1 MNRQPQ
7 SSPMSQAA
15 AKLSF
20 DVYEAD
26 PRAGELRKHGYRI
39 QLEDRPFRALV
50 ILLQNANSVV
60 TREELQAQLWPSDV
74 FIDFNQGLNAA
85 IGKIRRSLNDS
96 AEKPRFIETV
106 GRRGYRFIG
115 KVSSEPAEPSTA
127 IQDLVPNQPETRART
142 GRQFKGPAAI
152 VALLVLIALGY
163 VIQSN
168 GLLKRKFWSTN
179 GQPIKSL
186 AVLPLENLSGEPG
199 QEYFVDGMT
208 DELIA
213 NLSKIRSLRVASR
226 TSIAHLKG
234 TKKTLPEISRE
245 LNVDA
250 VVEGSVSRVGSKIRI
265 RAELTRAVNDEHLWA
280 ASYSTNLSDVLGV
293 QAEMAEQI
301 ATEIDRHLSPDE
313 KNAVTHSAR
322 PASPAAYDAFLLGR
336 YYYNQSGR
344 DGMTKSCFY
353 FEQAVKADPNYAL
366 AFGGLADCT
375 VGFSTWGLMTPDKAM
390 PQARA
395 LAKKALE
402 IDETLAS
409 AHGTLGSI
417 LLNYDWDW
425 DAARGELQRAAELDP
440 NNSDMHLRLASYYAT
455 VGRLDDAERET
466 KLALA
471 LDPVS
476 RVAYR
481 NLSWIYLATGHYP
494 EAEKTIK
501 TCVELDPN
509 FPTANASLR
518 FLYDREKMY
527 DQAVSAMRDEA
538 RVDKEYALAENVEA
552 IYHKSGYEHA
562 KQYYLAARIDKA
574 VQEKSPAFFIATLY
588 ANMGN
593 TTKALDYL
601 EQAYRRREGI
611 NRLKVT
617 PEFADLRL
625 EPRFQQ
631 LLKNMNLAN

>member
-1 MNRQPQ
+1 MPQ
-7 SSPMSQAA
+7 AT

-20 DVYEAD
+20 DAYEAD
-26 PRAGELRKHGYRI
+26 PRAGELRKHGLRI
-39 QLEDRPFRALV
+39 PLEDRPFRALV

-85 IGKIRRSLNDS
+85 IGKIRRALNDS

-106 GRRGYRFIG
+106 GRRGYRFIAE
-115 KVSSEPAEPSTA
+115 VSAQPAEMSAA
-127 IQDLVPNQPETRART
+127 IQDVVPSQPEVRAAVARW
-142 GRQFKGPAAI
+142 RQLRGPAAM
-152 VALLVLIALGY
+152 VGLLF
-163 VIQSN
+163 VIGLVYLMQSN
-168 GLLKRKFWSTN
+168 GVLKRRFWSTN

-186 AVLPLENLSGEPG
+186 AVLPLENLSEEPG

-234 TKKTLPEISRE
+234 SKKTLPEISRE

-250 VVEGSVSRVGSKIRI
+250 VVEGSVSRVGNKIRI
-265 RAELTRAVNDEHLWA
+265 RAELTRAANDEHLWA

-293 QAEMAEQI
+293 QAEMAEHI
-301 ATEIDRHLSPDE
+301 AGEIDRHLTPDE
-313 KNAVTHSAR
+313 KRAVAQSAR

-344 DGMTKSCFY
+344 EGMTKSCFY
-353 FEQAVKADPNYAL
+353 FEQAVKADPKYAL
-366 AFGGLADCT
+366 AFGGMADCT
-375 VGFSTWGLMTPDKAM
+375 VGLSTWGLMMPGQAM
-390 PQARA
+390 PQART

-402 IDETLAS
+402 LDDTLAS

-425 DAARGELQRAAELDP
+425 DGAHGELQRAAELDP

-476 RVAYR
+476 RAAYR

-518 FLYDREKMY
+518 FLYDHEKMF
-527 DQAVSAMRDEA
+527 DMAVSAMRDEA
-538 RVDKEYALAENVEA
+538 RVDKEYALAENVEN

-562 KQYYLAARIDKA
+562 KQYYLAAKIDKA
-574 VQEKSPAFFIATLY
+574 VHEKSTAFFIATLY

-601 EQAYRRREGI
+601 EQAYHRREGI

-617 PEFADLRL
+617 PEFAALRS

-631 LLKNMNLAN
+631 LLKNMKLAN

>member
-1 MNRQPQ
+1 MPHA
-7 SSPMSQAA
+7 PV
-15 AKLSF
+15 KLCF
-20 DVYEAD
+20 DAYEAD
-26 PRAGELRKHGYRI
+26 LRAGELRKHGFRI
-39 QLEDRPFRALV
+39 PLEDRPFRALV
-50 ILLQNANSVV
+50 ILLQHANLVV

-85 IGKIRRSLNDS
+85 IGKIRRALNDS
-96 AEKPRFIETV
+96 PEKPRFIETL

-115 KVSSEPAEPSTA
+115 QVSAEPLESAT
-127 IQDLVPNQPETRART
+127 ETTVLPPVESESGVHRLHWPRFQ
-142 GRQFKGPAAI
+142 GAAAA
-152 VALLVLIALGY
+152 VLLALIALGY
-163 VIQSN
+163 VIQSR
-168 GLLKRKFWSTN
+168 GPLKRMFWSIGA
-179 GQPIKSL
+179 GQRIKSL
-186 AVLPLENLSGEPG
+186 AVLPLENLSEEPG

-213 NLSKIRSLRVASR
+213 NLSKLRSLRVASR

-250 VVEGSVSRVGSKIRI
+250 VVEGSVSRVGNKIRI

-293 QAEMAEQI
+293 QAQMAEQI
-301 ATEIDRHLSPDE
+301 ATEVDRHLTPSE
-313 KNAVTHSAR
+313 KLPLTQVAR

-344 DGMTKSCFY
+344 EGMTKSCFY
-353 FEQAVKADPNYAL
+353 FDQSIKTDPKYAVAY
-366 AFGGLADCT
+366 GGLADCT
-375 VGFSTWGLMTPDKAM
+375 VGLSTWGLMMPDQAM

-395 LAKKALE
+395 LARKALE
-402 IDETLAS
+402 LDDTLAS

-425 DAARGELQRAAELDP
+425 DAARSELQRAAELDP

-466 KLALA
+466 KLSLT

-476 RVAYR
+476 RAAYR
-481 NLSWIYLATGHYP
+481 NLSWVYLATGRYS
-494 EAEKTIK
+494 EAEKTLK

-509 FPTANASLR
+509 FPTAHAGLR
-518 FLYDREKMY
+518 FLYDHEKMY
-527 DQAVSAMRDEA
+527 SLAVSAMRDEA
-538 RVDKEYALAENVEA
+538 RVEKEYALADNVET
-552 IYHKSGYEHA
+552 IYQKSGYEQA
-562 KQYYLAARIDKA
+562 KQYYLSAKIEKA
-574 VQEKSPAFFIATLY
+574 VRGKASAFFIATLY

-593 TTKALDYL
+593 NAKALDYL
-601 EQAYRRREGI
+601 DQAYQRHDAI

-617 PEFADLRL
+617 PEFETLRPD
-625 EPRFQQ
+625 PRFQQ
-631 LLKNMNLAN
+631 LLKKLRLS

>member
-1 MNRQPQ
+1 MPQP
-7 SSPMSQAA
+7 S

-26 PRAGELRKHGYRI
+26 PRAGELRKHGFRI
-39 QLEDRPFRALV
+39 PLEDRPFRALV
-50 ILLQNANSVV
+50 ILLEHANSVV

-85 IGKIRRSLNDS
+85 IGKIRRALNDNP
-96 AEKPRFIETV
+96 EKPRFLETV

-115 KVSSEPAEPSTA
+115 QVTVKASESSHEAQEAAPTPSPAGAQVSGTA
-127 IQDLVPNQPETRART
+127 SRVRSW
-142 GRQFKGPAAI
+142 
-152 VALLVLIALGY
+152 VSALGLLILLGLGY
-163 VIQSN
+163 VASN
-168 GLLKRKFWSTN
+168 GFLKRKWWGGN
-179 GQPIKSL
+179 AGQPITSL
-186 AVLPLENLSGEPG
+186 AVLPLDNLSQEPG

-250 VVEGSVSRVGSKIRI
+250 VVEGSVSRVGNKIRI

-301 ATEIDRHLSPDE
+301 ATEIDRHLTPDE

-322 PASPAAYDAFLLGR
+322 PAIPAAYDAFLLGR

-353 FEQAVKADPNYAL
+353 FEQAVKADPNYAQ
-366 AFGGLADCT
+366 AFGGMADCT
-375 VGFSTWGLMTPDKAM
+375 VGFSTWGLMMPDKAM

-395 LAKKALE
+395 LARKALE
-402 IDETLAS
+402 LDETLAS

-425 DAARGELQRAAELDP
+425 DAARSELQRAAELDP

-466 KLALA
+466 KLALV

-476 RVAYR
+476 RAAYR
-481 NLSWIYLATGHYP
+481 NLSWIYLATSHYP

-552 IYHKSGYEHA
+552 IYRKSGYEHA

-601 EQAYRRREGI
+601 EQAFRHREGI

-617 PEFADLRL
+617 PEFADLRS

>member
-1 MNRQPQ
+1 MPQPT
-7 SSPMSQAA
+7 
-15 AKLSF
+15 AKLCF
-20 DVYEAD
+20 DAYEAD
-26 PRAGELRKHGYRI
+26 PRAGELRKHGSRI
-39 QLEDRPFRALV
+39 PLEDRPFRALV

-85 IGKIRRSLNDS
+85 IGKIRRALNDS

-106 GRRGYRFIG
+106 GRRGYRFIAE
-115 KVSSEPAEPSTA
+115 VSSQPAEMSAA
-127 IQDLVPNQPETRART
+127 IQDFVPSQPEGRA
-142 GRQFKGPAAI
+142 PAARWRQLRTPAAV
-152 VALLVLIALGY
+152 VALLVVVGLVYLM
-163 VIQSN
+163 QSN
-168 GLLKRKFWSTN
+168 GVLKRRFWSTN
-179 GQPIKSL
+179 AQPIKSL
-186 AVLPLENLSGEPG
+186 AVLPLENLSEEPG

-250 VVEGSVSRVGSKIRI
+250 VVEGSVSRVGNKIRI

-301 ATEIDRHLSPDE
+301 AGEIDRHLTADE
-313 KNAVTHSAR
+313 KRAVAQSAR
-322 PASPAAYDAFLLGR
+322 PATPAAYDAFLLGR

-344 DGMTKSCFY
+344 EGMTKSCFY
-353 FEQAVKADPNYAL
+353 FEQAVKADPKYAL
-366 AFGGLADCT
+366 AFGGMADCT
-375 VGFSTWGLMTPDKAM
+375 VGLSTWGLMMPEQAM
-390 PQARA
+390 PQARS

-402 IDETLAS
+402 LDDTLAS

-425 DAARGELQRAAELDP
+425 DGADGELQRAAELDP

-476 RVAYR
+476 RAAYR
-481 NLSWIYLATGHYP
+481 NLSWIYLAGGHYP

-518 FLYDREKMY
+518 FLYDHQKMY
-527 DQAVSAMRDEA
+527 DLAVSAMRDEA
-538 RVDKEYALAENVEA
+538 RVDKEYALAENVET

-562 KQYYLAARIDKA
+562 KQYYLAAKIDKA
-574 VQEKSPAFFIATLY
+574 VHEKSTAFFIATLY

-617 PEFADLRL
+617 PEFAALRS

-631 LLKNMNLAN
+631 LLKNMKLAN

>member
-1 MNRQPQ
+1 MAQPT
-7 SSPMSQAA
+7 
-15 AKLSF
+15 AKLCF
-20 DVYEAD
+20 DAYEAD
-26 PRAGELRKHGYRI
+26 PRAGELRKHGSRI
-39 QLEDRPFRALV
+39 PLEDRPFRALV

-85 IGKIRRSLNDS
+85 IGKIRRALNDS

-106 GRRGYRFIG
+106 GRRGYRFIAE
-115 KVSSEPAEPSTA
+115 VSSQPAEMSAA
-127 IQDLVPNQPETRART
+127 IQDFVPSQPEGRA
-142 GRQFKGPAAI
+142 PAARWRQLRTPAAV
-152 VALLVLIALGY
+152 VALLVVVGLVYLM
-163 VIQSN
+163 QSN
-168 GLLKRKFWSTN
+168 GVLKRRFWSTN
-179 GQPIKSL
+179 AQPIKSL
-186 AVLPLENLSGEPG
+186 AVLPLENLSEEPG

-250 VVEGSVSRVGSKIRI
+250 VVEGSVSRVGNKIRI

-301 ATEIDRHLSPDE
+301 AGEIDRHLTADE
-313 KNAVTHSAR
+313 KRAVAQSAR
-322 PASPAAYDAFLLGR
+322 PATPAAYDAFLLGR

-344 DGMTKSCFY
+344 EGMTKSCFY
-353 FEQAVKADPNYAL
+353 FEQAVKADPKYAL
-366 AFGGLADCT
+366 AFGGMADCT
-375 VGFSTWGLMTPDKAM
+375 VGLSTWGLMMPEQAM
-390 PQARA
+390 PQARS

-402 IDETLAS
+402 LDDTLAS

-425 DAARGELQRAAELDP
+425 DGADGELQRAAELDP

-476 RVAYR
+476 RAAYR
-481 NLSWIYLATGHYP
+481 NLSWIYLAGGHYP

-518 FLYDREKMY
+518 FLYDHQKMY
-527 DQAVSAMRDEA
+527 DLAVSAMRDEA
-538 RVDKEYALAENVEA
+538 RVDKEYALAENVET

-562 KQYYLAARIDKA
+562 KQYYLAAKIDKA
-574 VQEKSPAFFIATLY
+574 VHEKSTAFFIATLY

-617 PEFADLRL
+617 PEFAALRS

-631 LLKNMNLAN
+631 LLKNMKLAN

>member
-39 QLEDRPFRALV
+39 PLEDRPFRALV

-85 IGKIRRSLNDS
+85 IGKIRRALNDS

-115 KVSSEPAEPSTA
+115 EVSSEPAEPSAA
-127 IQDLVPNQPETRART
+127 IQDLVPIQTERRAPVLQS
-142 GRQFKGPAAI
+142 RQLRGAAAI
-152 VALLVLIALGY
+152 VALLVLIGLSY
-163 VIQSN
+163 FIQSK
-168 GLLKRKFWSTN
+168 LKFWSTN

-250 VVEGSVSRVGSKIRI
+250 VVEGSVSRVGNKIRI

-301 ATEIDRHLSPDE
+301 ATEIDRHLTPDE
-313 KNAVTHSAR
+313 ENAVTHSAR

-353 FEQAVKADPNYAL
+353 FEQAVKADANYAQ

-375 VGFSTWGLMTPDKAM
+375 VGFSIWGLMMPDKAM

-402 IDETLAS
+402 LDETLAS

-425 DAARGELQRAAELDP
+425 DAARSELQRAAELDP
-440 NNSDMHLRLASYYAT
+440 NSSEMHLRLASYYAT
-455 VGRLDDAERET
+455 VSRLDDAERET
-466 KLALA
+466 KHALV

-476 RVAYR
+476 RAAYR
-481 NLSWIYLATGHYP
+481 NLSWIYLATSHYP

-538 RVDKEYALAENVEA
+538 RVDKEYDLAENVEA
-552 IYHKSGYEHA
+552 TYRKSGYEHA

-574 VQEKSPAFFIATLY
+574 VHGKAPAFFIATLY

-617 PEFADLRL
+617 PEFADLRS
-625 EPRFQQ
+625 EPRFQE
-631 LLKNMNLAN
+631 LLKNMNLGN

>member
-1 MNRQPQ
+1 
-7 SSPMSQAA
+7 MSQAA

-20 DVYEAD
+20 DAYEAD

-39 QLEDRPFRALV
+39 PLEDRPFRALV

-85 IGKIRRSLNDS
+85 IGKIRRALNDS

-115 KVSSEPAEPSTA
+115 EVSSEPAEPSTA
-127 IQDLVPNQPETRART
+127 IQDLIPTQPETRART
-142 GRQFKGPAAI
+142 GRQLKGPAAI
-152 VALLVLIALGY
+152 VTLLVLIGLGY

-179 GQPIKSL
+179 GEPIKSL

-250 VVEGSVSRVGSKIRI
+250 VVEGSVSRVGNKIRI

-301 ATEIDRHLSPDE
+301 ATEIDRHLTPDE

-322 PASPAAYDAFLLGR
+322 PASPVAYDAFLLGR

-455 VGRLDDAERET
+455 VGRLADAERET

-476 RVAYR
+476 RAAYR

-552 IYHKSGYEHA
+552 IYRKSGYEHA

-617 PEFADLRL
+617 PDFADLRSQ
-625 EPRFQQ
+625 PRFQE